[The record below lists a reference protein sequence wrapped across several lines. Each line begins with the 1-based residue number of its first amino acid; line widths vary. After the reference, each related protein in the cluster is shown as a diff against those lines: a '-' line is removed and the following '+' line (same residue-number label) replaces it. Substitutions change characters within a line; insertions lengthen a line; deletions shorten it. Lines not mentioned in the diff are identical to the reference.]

1 MNEAYCLIP
10 EHAMAKQSNLLV
22 DIFSFVIVISIGAG
36 IAWLVNPQ
44 ILRIVCSYLP
54 NVLQVVLGCAAS
66 PF

>member
-1 MNEAYCLIP
+1 
-10 EHAMAKQSNLLV
+10 MAKQSNLLV

-54 NVLQVVLGCAAS
+54 NVLQVVLGCASS